1 MKIHDVLTLYIYTV
15 AYTKYLTGNIWFP
28 QYRQYCYTF
37 SFPNWCSFTK
47 IWRGK
52 IIIFISAYVSG
63 SQMTG
68 HNQKEGHRAIV
79 GLHYTSK
86 NIIFVDEEDHLKT
99 TGLLNSCH
107 QSRAVLRD
115 IVHRRYLFSFVWKK
129 KEGSFK
135 QKLRNTNQIFKE
147 VNQGVERFSTNV
159 KK

>member
-47 IWRGK
+47 IWTGK

-68 HNQKEGHRAIV
+68 HNQKEGHRAIA

-129 KEGSFK
+129 KRVPLNRSLETPIKYSKRWTRG
-135 QKLRNTNQIFKE
+135 
-147 VNQGVERFSTNV
+147 
-159 KK
+159 